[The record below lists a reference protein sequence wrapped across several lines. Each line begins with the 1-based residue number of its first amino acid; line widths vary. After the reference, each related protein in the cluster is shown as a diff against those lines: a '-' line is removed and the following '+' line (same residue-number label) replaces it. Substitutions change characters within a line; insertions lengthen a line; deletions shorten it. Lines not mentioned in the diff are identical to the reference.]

1 VTGRDLVAEAIAELY
16 SADPEEFTERRAALA
31 AGARAAGEAP
41 AAKRIGG
48 LRKPTRSAWVV
59 NQLARGEP
67 GVAAQLV
74 TLGDELRDAQASL
87 DGARMRELSV
97 RRRQL
102 VDALAQ
108 QAFTL
113 AGQHAPPAALRDE
126 VTSTL
131 GAALADPQVAEQLQA
146 GTLLRAARPDGFGL
160 APASALT
167 LVPPLPPTRVTS
179 ASKQAAGPAGKQA
192 PAPAGKQAA
201 GPPGTP
207 APAPAGKQAAGPA
220 RKQAPGPARSAAAAA
235 AEAEAKAAAEAKAKE
250 DRRRRSI
257 AEAEQAVAEADQAFE
272 TAAAAEREQQDAVD
286 LIEEQLT
293 AARQRLE
300 EARRRTRRAR
310 TGQHAARQALGRLHK
325 YR

>member
-201 GPPGTP
+201 GP
-207 APAPAGKQAAGPA
+207 A
-220 RKQAPGPARSAAAAA
+220 RKQAPGPARSEAAAA

-257 AEAEQAVAEADQAFE
+257 DEAEQAVAEADQAFE